1 MGRREVSAAD
11 AEVLRGLRHA
21 ASVEPDQA
29 MADWLATGLAGDPTH
44 PSATGWTAHG
54 RPATLAR
61 ALATTLTSVAADRF
75 DAALPL
81 DGAEVLGRRA
91 QLSAVDPEGARE
103 PDARLLR
110 AADGW
115 WSLNLARPS
124 DVELVPALVES
135 QVDDTWT
142 DLGRWAAMLPAAVVV
157 DRATMLGL
165 PSSRL
170 GETPVPAAPWR
181 TRSVAART
189 SSTSLESLRVVNL
202 GSLWAAPLASHL
214 LGRLGAEVVH
224 VESSSRPDASRWGS
238 PAFYAELRA
247 GAEVRSID
255 VMSEPGRAELHALV
269 SSADVVV
276 EASRPRALEGL
287 GVSPRHV
294 MPDGR
299 ARTWLQITGHG
310 PDQPQRVGFGD
321 DAAVAGG
328 LVIEGPDGTPRLYG
342 DAVADPLTGLAG
354 ALAVAANHDQQRQ
367 TLVQASL
374 AWSAAT
380 ARAAGDVSC

>member
-1 MGRREVSAAD
+1 MGRGEVSAVD
-11 AEVLRGLRHA
+11 TEVLRGLRHA
-21 ASVEPDQA
+21 ASVGPDQA
-29 MADWLATGLAGDPTH
+29 LADWLATGLAGDPTR
-44 PSATGWTAHG
+44 SSTTGWTAHG

-61 ALATTLTSVAADRF
+61 ALATTLTSVAAERF
-75 DAALPL
+75 DTALPL
-81 DGAEVLGRRA
+81 DGAELLGRRA
-91 QLSAVDPEGARE
+91 RLSAIDPEGAHG

-124 DVELVPALVES
+124 DVELVPALVED
-135 QVDDTWT
+135 QVDAAWT
-142 DLGRWAAMLPAAVVV
+142 DVEGWSARLPAQAVV

-165 PSSRL
+165 PASRL
-170 GETPVPAAPWR
+170 GETPVPAEPWR
-181 TRSVAART
+181 TSSAPAST
-189 SSTSLESLRVVNL
+189 SSTSLRVVNL
-202 GSLWAAPLASHL
+202 GSLWAAPLAAHL

-224 VESSSRPDASRWGS
+224 VESTTRPDASRWGS
-238 PAFYAELRA
+238 PAFYDELRV

-255 VMSEPGRAELHALV
+255 VTTTSGRAALHALV

-287 GVSPRHV
+287 GVGPGQV

-310 PDQPQRVGFGD
+310 PEQPHRVGFGD

-328 LVIEGPDGTPRLYG
+328 LVVVDRDGLPGFYG
-342 DAVADPLTGLAG
+342 DAVADPLTGLVG

-367 TLVQASL
+367 TVMQASL

-380 ARAAGDVSC
+380 ARAAGDVSG